1 MCFKRRRERERGGA
15 ETYRE
20 TETHGEMD
28 EMDVVTYTSNL
39 AFVGRGQDQKVIFGY
54 IEV

>member
-1 MCFKRRRERERGGA
+1 MFQKEERERERGA